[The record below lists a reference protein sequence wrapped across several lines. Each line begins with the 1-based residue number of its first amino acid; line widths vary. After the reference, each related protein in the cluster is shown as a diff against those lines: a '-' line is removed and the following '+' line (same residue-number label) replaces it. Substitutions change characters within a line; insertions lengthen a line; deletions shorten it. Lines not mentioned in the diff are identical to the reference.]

1 MPRDRLARSGQLCR
15 APGERFGDVGR
26 QRLGPGGALSGE
38 CGCEP
43 AQKDRWSLCDN
54 AHSSV
59 AHGCRAA
66 APRNEYAPRPVSLV
80 KKPAPHAAPGESVA
94 LALRDRSGTLPSRR
108 AGRTALRWGRW
119 VIGVGIGLLIP
130 RFDRRRPVDT
140 SQRGAQTFALDAR
153 RTPRPS
159 KGRQKL
165 TAGLPYPH
173 WAQRRHRSSRWWR
186 PLIASAGQGTAA
198 AIAPDRHRASPEAS
212 RRNPPGHCVSSLRGS
227 RFLWT
232 AASRP
237 KRTASPQRSVPASR

>member
-159 KGRQKL
+159 KGLNADIAAAGGGGHSLLQPARGPRRQL
-165 TAGLPYPH
+165 RRIDIVHPL
-173 WAQRRHRSSRWWR
+173 RRHVE
-186 PLIASAGQGTAA
+186 IHQGTA
-198 AIAPDRHRASPEAS
+198 
-212 RRNPPGHCVSSLRGS
+212 
-227 RFLWT
+227 
-232 AASRP
+232 
-237 KRTASPQRSVPASR
+237 